1 MRIWMRTL
9 VSLRSVNTSAKG
21 VPVRNF
27 WQDVRFGLRVLSKS
41 SSFAAIA
48 ILTLALGIGA
58 NTALFSVVN
67 GVLLNPL
74 PFPNPDQLVAVYSRT
89 ANFKESSSSYP
100 NFLDWQKQNKSFA
113 SLGAFR
119 SESYNLTGIGEPER
133 LNCHMISAQFLPAL
147 GVPLPLG
154 RNFRPEEDQPGA
166 APVALLGDGLWKRK
180 FGASPDILG
189 KTLTLNG
196 KSYTVVGVAPGRLP
210 VYSPTDVFVPIGQWT
225 DPTFRDR
232 RISMGMNAIGRLKPG
247 VTFEEARAEMDR
259 IGTNL
264 AAAYPEAN
272 TGSGVTLVPLKADVV
287 GDVRGILLVLLGAVG
302 FVLLIACANVAN
314 LLLARSTGRAR
325 EFAIRSA
332 LGASPARV
340 IRQLLT
346 ESVIL
351 GIGGGLIGLLLAKW
365 GTRAILAAL
374 PAALPR
380 SEEIGIDA
388 HVLLFTMGISF
399 LTGILFGLVPAIK
412 SLRPDMHETL
422 KEGGRGSSG
431 ARHRTQSVFVILE
444 MAMAL
449 VLLIGAGLMIRS
461 LAALWGVNPGFDAH
475 QVLTYDISFTS
486 RADVTAG
493 QLRAKYRESLRQFEN
508 VPGVENVSMMGGSLP
523 MTGDSEVPFWI
534 EGQPKPANQNEMPFA
549 LFYLVTSEYAQAMRI
564 PLERGRFFNT
574 RDDEHAPVVAVIDS
588 SFARKHFPGQDPVG
602 KHLNIG
608 LLDMQPEIVGV
619 IGHVEHWGLG
629 SREHQDLQSQIYLLV
644 WQLPD
649 RFWPLLANGVGWVA
663 RTTGAPGGVISGIRE
678 GEAKVDSTAV
688 IYNTRPME
696 EIVANSIAKQ
706 RLTMILLSVFST
718 LALALSA
725 VGIYGVI
732 SYLTGQRTH
741 EIGIRVALGA
751 SASDVLRMILGE
763 GMRITLVGVGI
774 GVVAAL
780 GLTRL
785 ITKVIYG
792 VSASDP
798 LTFFGVAILL
808 SGVAL
813 LACYVPARRA
823 MRVDP
828 IIALRYE

>member
-1 MRIWMRTL
+1 M
-9 VSLRSVNTSAKG
+9 
-21 VPVRNF
+21 RNF
-27 WQDVRFGLRVLSKS
+27 WHDVRFGLRVLSKS
-41 SSFAAIA
+41 SGFAAIA

-74 PFPNPDQLVAVYSRT
+74 PFPNPDELLAVYSKT
-89 ANFKESSSSYP
+89 SSFGQSSISYP
-100 NFLDWQKQNKSFA
+100 NFLDWHKDNTSFS

-119 SESYNLTGIGEPER
+119 SESYNLTGSGEPER
-133 LNCHMISAQFLPAL
+133 LNCQMVSAEFLPAL
-147 GVPLPLG
+147 GIPLPLG
-154 RNFRPEEDQPGA
+154 RNFRPEEDQAGA
-166 APVALLGDGLWKRK
+166 APVALVGDRLWKRK

-189 KTLTLNG
+189 KSLTLNG
-196 KSYTVVGVAPGRLP
+196 KSYTVVGVAPSRLP
-210 VYSPTDVFVPIGQWT
+210 VFSPTDVYVPIGQWT

-232 RISMGMNAIGRLKPG
+232 RITMGMNSIGRLKPG
-247 VTFEEARAEMDR
+247 VTFEQARADMDR
-259 IGTNL
+259 IGRNL
-264 AAAYPEAN
+264 EAAYPDSN
-272 TGSGVTLVPLKADVV
+272 KGTGITLVPLKTDVV
-287 GDVRGILLVLLGAVG
+287 GDVRGVLLVLLGAVG

-346 ESVIL
+346 ESVML
-351 GIGGGLIGLLLAKW
+351 GVGGGVIGLLLAKW

-380 SEEIGIDA
+380 SEEIGIDS
-388 HVLLFTMGISF
+388 HVLLFTVGVSV

-412 SLRPDMHETL
+412 TLRPDMHETL

-431 ARHRTQSVFVILE
+431 ARHGTQNVFVIVE

-461 LAALWGVNPGFDAH
+461 LAALWRVNPGFDSR
-475 QVLTYDISFTS
+475 QVLTYDVSFTS
-486 RADVTAG
+486 PADITAG
-493 QLRAKYRESLRQFEN
+493 QLRAKYRETLRHFEN
-508 VPGVENVSMMGGSLP
+508 VPGVESVSLMGGSLP

-534 EGQPKPANQNEMPFA
+534 EGQPKPASQNEMPFA
-549 LFYLVTSEYAQAMRI
+549 LFYLVTPGYRETMRI
-564 PLERGRFFNT
+564 PLEHGRFFNA
-574 RDDEHAPVVAVIDS
+574 RDDEGTPTAAVIDS
-588 SFARKHFPGQDPVG
+588 SFARKYFPGQDPVG
-602 KHLNIG
+602 KRLHLS
-608 LLDMQPEIVGV
+608 LLEMQPEIVGV

-629 SREHQDLQSQIYLLV
+629 SREHQDLQSQIYLV
-644 WQLPD
+644 IWQVPD

-663 RTTGAPGGVISGIRE
+663 RTTGAPASIVSGIRE
-678 GEAKVDSTAV
+678 AEAKVDATAV
-688 IYNTRPME
+688 TYNVRPME

-706 RLTMILLSVFST
+706 RLAMILLSVFST
-718 LALALSA
+718 LALVLSA
-725 VGIYGVI
+725 IGIYGVI

-751 SASDVLRMILGE
+751 SASDVLRMIVGE
-763 GMRITLVGVGI
+763 GMRIALIGVGI
-774 GVVAAL
+774 GIVAAL

-785 ITKVIYG
+785 ITKIIYG
-792 VSASDP
+792 VSANDP
-798 LTFFGVAILL
+798 LTFIGVAVLL

-813 LACYVPARRA
+813 IACYIPARRA

>member
-1 MRIWMRTL
+1 
-9 VSLRSVNTSAKG
+9 
-21 VPVRNF
+21 VRNF
-27 WQDVRFGLRVLSKS
+27 WQDVRYGLRVLSKS
-41 SSFAAIA
+41 SGFAAVA

-74 PFPNPDQLVAVYSRT
+74 PFPNPDALLAVYSKT
-89 ANFKESSSSYP
+89 SSFRQSSISFP
-100 NFLDWQKQNKSFA
+100 NFLDWHKDNTSFS

-119 SESYNLTGIGEPER
+119 SEDYNLTGAGEPER
-133 LNCHMISAQFLPAL
+133 LHGHMISADLFPAL
-147 GVPLPLG
+147 AVQLPLG
-154 RNFRPEEDQPGA
+154 RNIRPEEDQPGA
-166 APVALLGDGLWKRK
+166 GPVVVIGDGLWKRK
-180 FGASPDILG
+180 FASSPDVLG
-189 KTLTLNG
+189 KSLTLNG
-196 KSYTVVGVAPGRLP
+196 KTYTIVGVAPSRLP
-210 VYSPTDVFVPIGQWT
+210 VFSPTDVYVPIGQWA
-225 DPTFRDR
+225 DPTFLDR
-232 RISMGMNAIGRLKPG
+232 RISMGMNSIGRLKPG
-247 VTFEEARAEMDR
+247 VTFEQARADMDR
-259 IGTNL
+259 IGRNL
-264 AAAYPEAN
+264 ETAYPDSN
-272 TGSGVTLVPLKADVV
+272 KGTGITLVPLKTDVI
-287 GDVRGILLVLLGAVG
+287 GDVRGVLLVLLGAVG

-314 LLLARSTGRAR
+314 LLLARSTGRTR

-346 ESVIL
+346 ESVML
-351 GIGGGLIGLLLAKW
+351 GIGGGAIGLLLAKW
-365 GTRAILAAL
+365 GTRALLAAL
-374 PAALPR
+374 PESLPR
-380 SEEIGIDA
+380 SEEIGIDS
-388 HVLLFTMGISF
+388 HVLLFTVGVSV

-412 SLRPDMHETL
+412 TLRPDMHETL

-431 ARHRTQSVFVILE
+431 ARHRTQNVFVIVE

-461 LAALWGVNPGFDAH
+461 LAALWRVNPGFDSR
-475 QVLTYDISFTS
+475 QVLTYDVSFTS
-486 RADVTAG
+486 PADITAD
-493 QLRAKYRESLRQFEN
+493 QLRVKYRETLRHFEN
-508 VPGVENVSMMGGSLP
+508 VPGVESVSLMGGSLP

-549 LFYLVTSEYAQAMRI
+549 LFYLVTPGYPQAMRI
-564 PLERGRFFNT
+564 PLERGRFFNA
-574 RDDEHAPVVAVIDS
+574 RDDERAPAAAVIDS
-588 SFARKHFPGQDPVG
+588 SFARKYFPGQDPVG

-608 LLDMQPEIVGV
+608 LLDLQPVIVGV

-629 SREHQDLQSQIYLLV
+629 SREHQDLQSQLYLSV
-644 WQLPD
+644 WQVPD

-663 RTTGAPGGVISGIRE
+663 RTTGAPASIVSGIRE
-678 GEAKVDSTAV
+678 AEAKVDATAV
-688 IYNTRPME
+688 TYNVRPMQ

-732 SYLTGQRTH
+732 SYVTGQRTH

-751 SASDVLRMILGE
+751 SASDVLRMVLGE
-763 GMRITLVGVGI
+763 GMRIAVIGVGI
-774 GVVAAL
+774 GLAAAL

-785 ITKVIYG
+785 ISTLIYG
-792 VSASDP
+792 VSAYDP
-798 LTFFGVAILL
+798 LTFLGVAFLL

-813 LACYVPARRA
+813 VACYIPARRA

-828 IIALRYE
+828 IVALRYE